1 MQLIKTGTSLSVRQP
16 SALQHWRCHV
26 WLVLTLALLSSFK
39 AMAIDNVPDTQRI
52 GTGNLAL
59 GKTKTEDN
67 RCQECHGAEGL
78 SDDERIPNHA
88 GQSAG
93 YIIKQLS
100 DFQTGKRNHQTM
112 NLMAEDLDASDKADI
127 AAYFASKKVMQG
139 EPINSKELAKTLFIN
154 GDPSRDLPPCVSC
167 HGENGKGRVA
177 DNVFY
182 PVIGGQRRVY
192 LRTQLLAW
200 QMGDRTNSPDNV
212 MNKVAK
218 SLTDQELQ
226 ALADYISGL

>member
-1 MQLIKTGTSLSVRQP
+1 MLIIKTGTSLPVRQS
-16 SALQHWRCHV
+16 SALQHWRCHI

-39 AMAIDNVPDTQRI
+39 TMAAENVIETQRI
-52 GTGNLAL
+52 GTGNPAL
-59 GKTKTEDN
+59 GKSKSEDN
-67 RCQECHGAEGL
+67 RCQECHGSEGL

-88 GQSAG
+88 GQTAG

-112 NLMAEDLDASDKADI
+112 NLMAEDLDPSDKADI
-127 AAYFASKKVMQG
+127 AAYFASKKTMQG
-139 EPINSKELAKTLFIN
+139 EPINSKALAKTLFIN
-154 GDPSRDLPPCVSC
+154 GDPSRDLPACVSC

-200 QMGDRTNSPDNV
+200 QMGDRTNSPGNV

>member
-1 MQLIKTGTSLSVRQP
+1 
-16 SALQHWRCHV
+16 
-26 WLVLTLALLSSFK
+26 
-39 AMAIDNVPDTQRI
+39 
-52 GTGNLAL
+52 
-59 GKTKTEDN
+59 
-67 RCQECHGAEGL
+67 
-78 SDDERIPNHA
+78 
-88 GQSAG
+88 
-93 YIIKQLS
+93 
-100 DFQTGKRNHQTM
+100 
-112 NLMAEDLDASDKADI
+112 
-127 AAYFASKKVMQG
+127 MQG

-154 GDPSRDLPPCVSC
+154 GDPSRNLPACVSC
-167 HGENGKGRVA
+167 HGENGKGRVV

-218 SLTDQELQ
+218 SLTDQEHQ